1 MKAVE
6 ISKTGGAE
14 VLKVKDISLDKP
26 GPDEVTIE
34 QKAIGLNYIDTYHR
48 SGLYPI
54 KLPSGLGLE
63 GAGVITEVGENIK
76 EFKVGDKISYA
87 GIPLGSYS
95 THRNYPTK
103 NLIKVPDSIDLEVA
117 ATLMT
122 KGLTTFYLLHKTY
135 PVKSGQKILF
145 HAAAGGVGQIFGQW
159 AKSLGCTVIGTVGSD
174 EKIDIAKKNG
184 YDHVINYNKED
195 FAKKVLE
202 ITNGKGVPV
211 VYDGVG
217 KDTLNGSI
225 ECLAIRG
232 MMVSFGNASGPLS
245 DINVPKM
252 LQPKGLYLVRP
263 AMQQYLST
271 KEELDEASKIMFEK
285 ISSGKVK
292 INIFKK
298 YNLDQVVQAHTDLE
312 NRKILG
318 PAVIIPWFY
327 STSTSI
333 SDMCNFSAL
342 VEVWISLIKN
352 IIEIIIDKQQD
363 PKINLAIKTSFK

>member
-6 ISKTGGAE
+6 IKKTGGTE
-14 VLKVKDISLDKP
+14 VLEIKDIALSKP
-26 GPDEVTIE
+26 EPEEVSIE

-48 SGLYPI
+48 SGLYPL
-54 KLPSGLGLE
+54 KLPIGLGLE
-63 GAGVITEVGENIK
+63 GAGIITEVGKNVK
-76 EFKVGDKISYA
+76 NFNVGDKISYA

-103 NLIKVPDSIDLEVA
+103 NLVKVPENVDLEVA

-135 PVKSGQKILF
+135 PVKSGETILF

-174 EKIDIAKKNG
+174 EKINTAKENG
-184 YDHVINYNKED
+184 YDYVINYNKED

-202 ITNGKGVPV
+202 ITDGKGVPV

-225 ECLAIRG
+225 ECLSIRG
-232 MMVSFGNASGPLS
+232 MMISFGNASGPLS

-252 LQPKGLYLVRP
+252 IQPKGLYLVRP
-263 AMQQYLST
+263 SMQQYLST
-271 KEELDEASKIMFEK
+271 REDLDEAAKVMFEK
-285 ISSGKVK
+285 VSSGKVK
-292 INIFKK
+292 IKIFKK
-298 YNLDQVVQAHTDLE
+298 YKLDQIVEAHKDLE
-312 NRKILG
+312 GRKILG
-318 PAVIIPWFY
+318 PAILIP
-327 STSTSI
+327 
-333 SDMCNFSAL
+333 
-342 VEVWISLIKN
+342 
-352 IIEIIIDKQQD
+352 
-363 PKINLAIKTSFK
+363 

>member
-6 ISKTGGAE
+6 IKKTGGTE
-14 VLKVKDISLDKP
+14 VLEIKDITLSKP
-26 GPDEVTIE
+26 EPEEVSIE

-48 SGLYPI
+48 SGLYPL
-54 KLPSGLGLE
+54 KLPIGLGLE
-63 GAGVITEVGENIK
+63 GAGIITEVGKNVK
-76 EFKVGDKISYA
+76 NFNVGDKISYA

-103 NLIKVPDSIDLEVA
+103 NIVKVPENIDLEVA

-135 PVKSGQKILF
+135 PVKSGETILF

-174 EKIDIAKKNG
+174 EKINTAKENG

-202 ITNGKGVPV
+202 ITDGKGVPV

-225 ECLAIRG
+225 ECLSIRG
-232 MMVSFGNASGPLS
+232 MMISFGNASGPLS

-252 LQPKGLYLVRP
+252 IQPKGLYLVRP
-263 AMQQYLST
+263 SMQQYLST
-271 KEELDEASKIMFEK
+271 REDLDEAAKVMFEK
-285 ISSGKVK
+285 VSSGKVK
-292 INIFKK
+292 IKIFKK
-298 YNLDQVVQAHTDLE
+298 YKLDQIVEAHKDLE
-312 NRKILG
+312 GRKILG
-318 PAVIIPWFY
+318 PAILIP
-327 STSTSI
+327 
-333 SDMCNFSAL
+333 
-342 VEVWISLIKN
+342 
-352 IIEIIIDKQQD
+352 
-363 PKINLAIKTSFK
+363 